1 MKSPRTTK
9 ARSLVIISSK
19 NPRLKLGL
27 PGTVRDLNV
36 RLSGFPGRRG
46 ASEVQEG
53 YETS

>member
-27 PGTVRDLNV
+27 LGTVRDLNA
-36 RLSGFPGRRG
+36 RSSGFPGRKG
-46 ASEVQEG
+46 A
-53 YETS
+53 